1 MAGYVI
7 HLAVAEEYIRK
18 HKNQI
23 NDYRKFI
30 EGVICPDNVQDK
42 SITHYGKKSSKVILK
57 DFLKEHTV
65 DNCFEKGYFLHLI
78 TDYLFYNK
86 FLEYFSKDI
95 YEDYDISNKYLIKEY
110 NVNIPDN
117 IKNRVSYKEGNTKV
131 FTIESICEFIEK
143 TSEYDVENIK
153 DKVLKGDKFW
163 STLINLEHK

>member
-23 NDYRKFI
+23 NDYHKFI
-30 EGVICPDNVQDK
+30 EGVIYPDGVQDK
-42 SITHYGKKSSKVILK
+42 SISHYGQKSSKVVLK
-57 DFLKEHTV
+57 DFLKEHIV

-117 IKNRVSYKEGNTKV
+117 IKNRVFYKEGNTKV